1 MDMSERPRPRQA
13 RELAKRLGWLT
24 EAQAATGW
32 ALIILLAGLLGS
44 IYLIQ
49 ASKIATVGR
58 TIQIQQGE
66 LEDIQLEN
74 AELERRIAEAQSLE
88 RLNAEAVRMG
98 FVTAGPDNIQYVVI
112 PNYPIAAAE
121 PLAPAQPSEPDA
133 TAGQMPQSML
143 EAITLALRNLSN
155 ELIQGQAYEQ

>member
-49 ASKIATVGR
+49 ASKIATIGR
-58 TIQIQQGE
+58 TIQIQQSE

-112 PNYPIAAAE
+112 PNYPVAAAE
-121 PLAPAQPSEPDA
+121 PLAPAQPSEADA

-155 ELIQGQAYEQ
+155 DLIQGQAYEE